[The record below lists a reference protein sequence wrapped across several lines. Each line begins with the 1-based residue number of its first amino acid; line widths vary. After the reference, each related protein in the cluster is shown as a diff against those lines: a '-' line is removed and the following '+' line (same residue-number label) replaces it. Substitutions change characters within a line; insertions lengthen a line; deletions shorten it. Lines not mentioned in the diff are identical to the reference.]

1 MPRPRGGERLLTFCS
16 RRSSV
21 LDLYALRQKYLSAEL
36 RFTKLTVLGT
46 QVAISES
53 AATFL
58 NGKARRLKLARALLT
73 VAVVLIA
80 IGLELHRPGAAMS
93 RDKRTP
99 ALPPEQVPS
108 PEPPPFQPDP
118 DLIASLERGARPD
131 KVKTSRPPR
140 RSSPLALQ

>member
-36 RFTKLTVLGT
+36 RFTKLTVLDT

-93 RDKRTP
+93 QDKEPQRFH
-99 ALPPEQVPS
+99 PS
-108 PEPPPFQPDP
+108 RF
-118 DLIASLERGARPD
+118 R
-131 KVKTSRPPR
+131 R
-140 RSSPLALQ
+140 RSLLHFSQIRI